1 MKNAK
6 SILLTALLFAAST
19 AGASVAYQID
29 DGKGDNAWTF
39 TNGDT
44 TWANRFA
51 VIPGGSIID
60 KVQIAFGS
68 PGAPDLS
75 GQSVTVKLWSD
86 PNSDANPGDA
96 VLLTSLVGTIANWG
110 TDVFNEYDITDTL
123 VSGNF
128 FVGATVVYD
137 PNQVGTTYPAR
148 VDTTGDGADSWLWTT
163 GFDPVNMADVGSTT
177 FMIRAIGGS
186 ASVPEPASL
195 ALLGLGLAGIGAM
208 RRRKY

>member
-6 SILLTALLFAAST
+6 SILLTALLFTAST

-29 DGKGDNAWTF
+29 DGIGSNAWTF

-44 TWANRFA
+44 TWANRFT

-60 KVQIAFGS
+60 KVQIAFGFS
-68 PGAPDLS
+68 GVPDLS

-86 PNSDANPGDA
+86 PDSDGNPDDA
-96 VLLTSLVGTIANWG
+96 VLLTSLAGTIANWG
-110 TDVFNEYDITDTL
+110 TGVFNEYDIIDTL
-123 VSGNF
+123 VSGDF

-137 PNQVGTTYPAR
+137 PSQVGITNPAR
-148 VDTTGDGADSWLWTT
+148 ADTTGDGADSWIWTT
-163 GFDPVNMADVGSTT
+163 GDNPYNMADIGGTT
-177 FMIRAIGGS
+177 FMIRATGVP

-195 ALLGLGLAGIGAM
+195 ALLGLGLASICAM